1 VVGVG
6 VVGRVVSG
14 AEVSGAGWVV
24 AGAVVGSPGGQVGG
38 LVEGPP
44 SGEVVVGRS
53 MVLGGPTVG
62 GGLVEVEAQ
71 DVVVSP

>member
-1 VVGVG
+1 MVGVG

-14 AEVSGAGWVV
+14 AGSVV
-24 AGAVVGSPGGQVGG
+24 VGAVVGSPGSGSPGGQVGG
-38 LVEGPP
+38 LVVGPP

-53 MVLGGPTVG
+53 MVLGVPAVG
-62 GGLVEVEAQ
+62 GGLVEVELQ